1 MKRFVIFL
9 LLFIVV
15 TFFNSVEVTLYHED
29 IDSVS
34 VEGDTYR
41 THIVKSTIL

>member
-1 MKRFVIFL
+1 MKRIVIFL

-15 TFFNSVEVTLYHED
+15 TFFNSIEVTLYRED
-29 IDSVS
+29 VESASI
-34 VEGDTYR
+34 EGDTLG